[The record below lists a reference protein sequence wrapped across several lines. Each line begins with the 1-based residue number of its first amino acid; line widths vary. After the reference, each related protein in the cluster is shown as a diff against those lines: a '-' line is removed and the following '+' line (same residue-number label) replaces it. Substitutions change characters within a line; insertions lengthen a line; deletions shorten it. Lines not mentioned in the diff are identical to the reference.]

1 VPNGGITEGVIMG
14 FCKGYLMSNAESL
27 LQSNGRQEVLTM
39 HYVSVAQI
47 NQLQLKQRIKEA
59 LLIDPY

>member
-1 VPNGGITEGVIMG
+1 
-14 FCKGYLMSNAESL
+14 MSNVESL

-47 NQLQLKQRIKEA
+47 NQQQLRRWIQEA
-59 LLIDPY
+59 LLIDQGLY